1 MPISHSGRMSDSI
14 TISQDGP
21 LRVIT
26 MDDGKANAF
35 SLELIEHLRG
45 ALRDA
50 ESDPDT
56 RALVLVGRPGRFSG
70 GFDLTA
76 MRAGDVDAVVELVA
90 AGGALVAD
98 LYASTV
104 PVVAAATGHAVAAG
118 ALVLLGCD
126 HRVGV
131 DGPVKIGLNEV
142 AIGMVLPPWALIIA
156 RERLSKRHFHAST
169 TLARLFDGA
178 SARDAGFLDEVVD
191 ESAVVARAIEVA
203 TVFAELDPRSYAKT
217 AEIVRGD
224 VVAEMR
230 AVDPRSIL

>member
-1 MPISHSGRMSDSI
+1 MSD
-14 TISQDGP
+14 TLTVEQRGP
-21 LRVIT
+21 VRIVT

-35 SLELIEHLRG
+35 SLGVINDLRG
-45 ALRDA
+45 LLREA
-50 ESDPDT
+50 EADDET
-56 RALVLVGRPGRFSG
+56 RSLVIAGREGRFSG
-70 GFDLTA
+70 GFDLSA

-98 LYASTV
+98 LYASPLT
-104 PVVAAATGHAVAAG
+104 VVAAATGHAVAAG

-156 RERLSKRHFHAST
+156 RDRLSKRYFHSST
-169 TLARLFDGA
+169 TNARLFDGRTA
-178 SARDAGFLDEVVD
+178 VDAGFLDEVVAA
-191 ESAVVARAIEVA
+191 ESVVERALEKATELSGLVPAAYARTVEV
-203 TVFAELDPRSYAKT
+203 
-217 AEIVRGD
+217 VRGP
-224 VVAEMR
+224 VIAEMR

>member
-1 MPISHSGRMSDSI
+1 MSDTLTVEQRGLVRI
-14 TISQDGP
+14 
-21 LRVIT
+21 VT

-35 SLELIEHLRG
+35 SLEVINNLRG
-45 ALRDA
+45 LLREA
-50 ESDPDT
+50 EADDET
-56 RALVLVGRPGRFSG
+56 RSLVIAGREGRFSG
-70 GFDLTA
+70 GFDLSA

-98 LYASTV
+98 LYASPLT
-104 PVVAAATGHAVAAG
+104 VVAAATGHAVAAG

-156 RERLSKRHFHAST
+156 RDRLSKRYFHSST
-169 TLARLFDGA
+169 TNARLFDGRTA
-178 SARDAGFLDEVVD
+178 VDAGFLDEVVAA
-191 ESAVVARAIEVA
+191 ESVVERAIEKA
-203 TVFAELDPRSYAKT
+203 TELSTLVPAAYART
-217 AEIVRGD
+217 VEVVRGP
-224 VVAEMR
+224 VIVEMR

>member
-1 MPISHSGRMSDSI
+1 MSDTL
-14 TISQDGP
+14 TIEQRG
-21 LRVIT
+21 LVRIVT

-35 SLELIEHLRG
+35 SLEVINDLRG
-45 ALRDA
+45 LLREA
-50 ESDPDT
+50 EADDET
-56 RALVLVGRPGRFSG
+56 RSLVIAGREGRFSG
-70 GFDLTA
+70 GFDLSA

-98 LYASTV
+98 LYASPLT
-104 PVVAAATGHAVAAG
+104 VVAAATGHAVAAG

-156 RERLSKRHFHAST
+156 RDRLSKRYFHSST
-169 TLARLFDGA
+169 TNARLFDGRTA
-178 SARDAGFLDEVVD
+178 VDAGFLDEVVAA
-191 ESAVVARAIEVA
+191 ESVVERAIEKA
-203 TVFAELDPRSYAKT
+203 TELSTLVPAAYTRT
-217 AEIVRGD
+217 VEVVRGP
-224 VVAEMR
+224 VIAEMR

>member
-1 MPISHSGRMSDSI
+1 MSDTLI
-14 TISQDGP
+14 VEQRGP
-21 LRVIT
+21 VRIIT

-35 SLELIEHLRG
+35 SLGVINDLRG
-45 ALRDA
+45 LLREA
-50 ESDPDT
+50 EADDET
-56 RALVLVGRPGRFSG
+56 RSLVIAGREGRFSG
-70 GFDLTA
+70 GFDLSA

-98 LYASTV
+98 LYASPLT
-104 PVVAAATGHAVAAG
+104 VVAAATGHAVAAG

-156 RERLSKRHFHAST
+156 RDRLSKRYFHSST
-169 TLARLFDGA
+169 TNARLFDGRTA
-178 SARDAGFLDEVVD
+178 VDAGFLDEVVAA
-191 ESAVVARAIEVA
+191 ESVVERALEKATELSALVPAAYARTVEV
-203 TVFAELDPRSYAKT
+203 
-217 AEIVRGD
+217 VRGP
-224 VVAEMR
+224 VIAEMR

>member
-1 MPISHSGRMSDSI
+1 MSDTL
-14 TISQDGP
+14 TIEQRG
-21 LRVIT
+21 LVRIVT

-35 SLELIEHLRG
+35 SLEVINDLHGLLRE
-45 ALRDA
+45 A
-50 ESDPDT
+50 EADDET
-56 RALVLVGRPGRFSG
+56 RSLVIAGREGRFSG
-70 GFDLTA
+70 GFDLSA

-98 LYASTV
+98 LYASPLT
-104 PVVAAATGHAVAAG
+104 VVAAATGHAVAAG

-156 RERLSKRHFHAST
+156 RDRLSKRYFHSST
-169 TLARLFDGA
+169 TNARLFDGRTA
-178 SARDAGFLDEVVD
+178 VDAGFLDEVVAA
-191 ESAVVARAIEVA
+191 ESVVERAIEKA
-203 TVFAELDPRSYAKT
+203 TELSTLVPAAYTRT
-217 AEIVRGD
+217 VEVVRGP
-224 VVAEMR
+224 VIAEMR

>member
-1 MPISHSGRMSDSI
+1 MSD
-14 TISQDGP
+14 TLTVEQRGP
-21 LRVIT
+21 VRIVT

-35 SLELIEHLRG
+35 SLEVINDLRG
-45 ALRDA
+45 LLREA
-50 ESDPDT
+50 EADDET
-56 RALVLVGRPGRFSG
+56 RSLVIAGREGRFSG
-70 GFDLTA
+70 GFDLSA

-98 LYASTV
+98 LYASPLT
-104 PVVAAATGHAVAAG
+104 VVAAATGHAVAAG

-126 HRVGV
+126 HRIGV

-156 RERLSKRHFHAST
+156 RDRLSKRYFHSST
-169 TLARLFDGA
+169 TNARLFDGSTA
-178 SARDAGFLDEVVD
+178 VDAGFLDEVVAA
-191 ESAVVARAIEVA
+191 ESVVERAIEKA
-203 TVFAELDPRSYAKT
+203 TELSTLVPAAYART
-217 AEIVRGD
+217 IEVVRGP

>member
-1 MPISHSGRMSDSI
+1 MSDTLTVEQRGLVRI
-14 TISQDGP
+14 
-21 LRVIT
+21 VT

-35 SLELIEHLRG
+35 SLEVINDLRG
-45 ALRDA
+45 LLREA
-50 ESDPDT
+50 EADDET
-56 RALVLVGRPGRFSG
+56 RSLVIAGREGRFSG
-70 GFDLTA
+70 GFDLSA

-98 LYASTV
+98 LYASPLT
-104 PVVAAATGHAVAAG
+104 VVAAATGHAVAAG

-156 RERLSKRHFHAST
+156 RDRLSKRYFHSST
-169 TLARLFDGA
+169 TNARLFDGRTA
-178 SARDAGFLDEVVD
+178 VDAGFLDEVVAA
-191 ESAVVARAIEVA
+191 ESVVERAIEKA
-203 TVFAELDPRSYAKT
+203 TELSTLVPAAYART
-217 AEIVRGD
+217 VEVVRGP
-224 VVAEMR
+224 VIVEMR

>member
-1 MPISHSGRMSDSI
+1 MSDTL
-14 TISQDGP
+14 TIEQRG
-21 LRVIT
+21 LVRIVT

-35 SLELIEHLRG
+35 SLEVINDLRG
-45 ALRDA
+45 LLREA
-50 ESDPDT
+50 EADDET
-56 RALVLVGRPGRFSG
+56 RSLVIAGREGRFSG
-70 GFDLTA
+70 GFDLSA

-98 LYASTV
+98 LYASPLT
-104 PVVAAATGHAVAAG
+104 VVAAATGHAVAAG

-156 RERLSKRHFHAST
+156 RDRLSKRYFHSST
-169 TLARLFDGA
+169 TNARLFDGRTA
-178 SARDAGFLDEVVD
+178 VDAGFLDEVVAA
-191 ESAVVARAIEVA
+191 ESVVERAIEKA
-203 TVFAELDPRSYAKT
+203 TELSALVPAAYTRT
-217 AEIVRGD
+217 VEVVRGP
-224 VVAEMR
+224 VIAEMR